1 MHLLINGTS
10 SFTGLYFLRDLI
22 LKGHKI
28 TVVSN
33 LSFYQLSHK
42 IRPLITLSPSDICVL
57 SYSKFGEDVSS
68 NPSFMYQ
75 FDAICCHGFHLSN
88 YTSAA
93 YSVLGSSSQSLEW
106 LANISSFIR
115 YSLRIPIIVTGT
127 YFENHP
133 QIDGSFPF
141 SPYSEAKSL
150 SCRLINLLFPY
161 CKIFSYRLPNPFGPL
176 QANKLAFSA
185 INCWLNNTPI
195 TIKSPH
201 AIRDNIPVDFLSD
214 NYSSFISRTILNPPP
229 ESIFSPSYYIE
240 STFHFV
246 CRLRFILKVFPH
258 FVPQIN
264 SFSASEDFSCLHG
277 FTTLVPFYSRQE
289 DHFWEKYMK
298 SFSSF

>member
-57 SYSKFGEDVSS
+57 SYSKFGEIVSS

-115 YSLRIPIIVTGT
+115 YSLRIPIMVTGT

-141 SPYSEAKSL
+141 HRILRPSHLTVVLLIFCFLIMKYFPIGSQTHSVPFRLTSL
-150 SCRLINLLFPY
+150 LSLRLIV
-161 CKIFSYRLPNPFGPL
+161 G
-176 QANKLAFSA
+176 
-185 INCWLNNTPI
+185 
-195 TIKSPH
+195 
-201 AIRDNIPVDFLSD
+201 
-214 NYSSFISRTILNPPP
+214 
-229 ESIFSPSYYIE
+229 
-240 STFHFV
+240 
-246 CRLRFILKVFPH
+246 
-258 FVPQIN
+258 
-264 SFSASEDFSCLHG
+264 
-277 FTTLVPFYSRQE
+277 
-289 DHFWEKYMK
+289 
-298 SFSSF
+298 